1 MEKSQYKATGK
12 RDLEERTLKFAS
24 NVIEWIEILP
34 KTTTNHELVKQL
46 VRSAG
51 SIGANYIEANEA
63 LGKKDFLLHLRIC
76 KKEAKETVYWL
87 KLITTKRDIIGEKH
101 DALLQEATELMKIFG
116 AIVTKLQPPET

>member
-76 KKEAKETVYWL
+76 KKRSKGNGLLVKAYYN
-87 KLITTKRDIIGEKH
+87 EK
-101 DALLQEATELMKIFG
+101 G
-116 AIVTKLQPPET
+116 YNR